1 MRSAPRALF
10 AGLIAPLAVSVA
22 ACGSSSGLLSGQ
34 QASSLRAGLDQINNA
49 LNQHDCSAAQSE
61 TVTLKSRVENLPSS
75 VNGTVR
81 SSLTQA
87 ANKLEALVSRDCAP
101 VSTNTQPQTTP
112 THHDHHNDH
121 LDHPT
126 SPEKETQTAHHA
138 CNDPH
143 ADGYY
148 YNRDDAWLGQREGQ
162 WQGRRKRQRTG
173 RRRPDHVDYAH
184 HARQPMTALNPQIGQ
199 QRKI

>member
-1 MRSAPRALF
+1 MRSAPRALL

-61 TVTLKSRVENLPSS
+61 TVALKSRFENLPSS

-87 ANKLEALVSRDCAP
+87 ANKLEALVSKDCAP

-112 THHDHHNDH
+112 TTTTTTTITTTS
-121 LDHPT
+121 T
-126 SPEKETQTAHHA
+126 SPPPPKKRTKPHTTPATTPTQTGTTTTGTTPGSG
-138 CNDPH
+138 NGKGNGKGDGNGKGQGGGDPTTPTTPTTP
-143 ADGYY
+143 G
-148 YNRDDAWLGQREGQ
+148 
-162 WQGRRKRQRTG
+162 
-173 RRRPDHVDYAH
+173 
-184 HARQPMTALNPQIGQ
+184 NP
-199 QRKI
+199 

>member
-10 AGLIAPLAVSVA
+10 AGLIALLAVSVA

-61 TVTLKSRVENLPSS
+61 TVALKSRVENLPSS

-112 THHDHHNDH
+112 TTTTTITT
-121 LDHPT
+121 T
-126 SPEKETQTAHHA
+126 STTPPPPKKKPKPHTTPATTPTQTGTTTTGTTPGSG
-138 CNDPH
+138 NGKGNGKGDGNGKGQGGGDPTTPTTPTTP
-143 ADGYY
+143 G
-148 YNRDDAWLGQREGQ
+148 
-162 WQGRRKRQRTG
+162 
-173 RRRPDHVDYAH
+173 
-184 HARQPMTALNPQIGQ
+184 NP
-199 QRKI
+199 

>member
-61 TVTLKSRVENLPSS
+61 TVALKSRVENLPSS

-87 ANKLEALVSRDCAP
+87 ANKLEALVSKDCAP

-112 THHDHHNDH
+112 TTTTTITT
-121 LDHPT
+121 T
-126 SPEKETQTAHHA
+126 STTPPPPKKKTKPHTTPATTPTQTGTTTTGTTPGSG
-138 CNDPH
+138 NGKGNGKGDGNGKGQGGGDPTTPTTPTTS
-143 ADGYY
+143 G
-148 YNRDDAWLGQREGQ
+148 
-162 WQGRRKRQRTG
+162 
-173 RRRPDHVDYAH
+173 
-184 HARQPMTALNPQIGQ
+184 NP
-199 QRKI
+199 

>member
-61 TVTLKSRVENLPSS
+61 TVALKSRVENLPSS

-112 THHDHHNDH
+112 TTTTTITT
-121 LDHPT
+121 T
-126 SPEKETQTAHHA
+126 STTPPPPKKKPKPHTTPATTPTQTGTTTTGTTPGPG
-138 CNDPH
+138 NGKGNGKGDGNGKGQGGGDPTTPTTPTTP
-143 ADGYY
+143 G
-148 YNRDDAWLGQREGQ
+148 
-162 WQGRRKRQRTG
+162 
-173 RRRPDHVDYAH
+173 
-184 HARQPMTALNPQIGQ
+184 NP
-199 QRKI
+199 

>member
-1 MRSAPRALF
+1 MRSAPRALL

-61 TVTLKSRVENLPSS
+61 TVALKSRFENLPSS

-87 ANKLEALVSRDCAP
+87 ANKLEALVSKDCAP

-112 THHDHHNDH
+112 TTTTTITTTS
-121 LDHPT
+121 T
-126 SPEKETQTAHHA
+126 SPPPPKKRTKPHTTPATTPTQTGTTTTGTTPGSG
-138 CNDPH
+138 NGKGNGKGDGNGKGQGGGDPTTPTTPTTP
-143 ADGYY
+143 G
-148 YNRDDAWLGQREGQ
+148 
-162 WQGRRKRQRTG
+162 
-173 RRRPDHVDYAH
+173 
-184 HARQPMTALNPQIGQ
+184 NP
-199 QRKI
+199 